1 MNPSPDLNMEYY
13 SDYDFQGNNG
23 EENYDHY
30 SEVFVD
36 KFILELKTKLGD
48 YDHNGDIDFLIV
60 LPVFL

>member
-1 MNPSPDLNMEYY
+1 MEAGTTWRRKGM
-13 SDYDFQGNNG
+13 SRTTNRTIMERRIMIITQRFL
-23 EENYDHY
+23 
-30 SEVFVD
+30 VD